1 LDQSG
6 AVFDT
11 QFFCNYNGDNTMTET
26 ETNSSRELTQTE
38 IAKMMGVKQPQ
49 VSNWL
54 SGKRIPNAENLIKLS
69 NILELYPEELL
80 EQLQSRREQA

>member
-1 LDQSG
+1 LAG
-6 AVFDT
+6 IV
-11 QFFCNYNGDNTMTET
+11 
-26 ETNSSRELTQTE
+26 
-38 IAKMMGVKQPQ
+38 GVKQPQ

>member
-1 LDQSG
+1 
-6 AVFDT
+6 
-11 QFFCNYNGDNTMTET
+11 MTET
-26 ETNSSRELTQTE
+26 QSNSSRELTQTE

-54 SGKRIPNAENLIKLS
+54 SGKRIPNAENLVKLS
-69 NILELYPEELL
+69 NILELYPEELF

>member
-1 LDQSG
+1 MLQ
-6 AVFDT
+6 FYFHKKWENYIMT
-11 QFFCNYNGDNTMTET
+11 QTEDSNT
-26 ETNSSRELTQTE
+26 RELTQTE

-69 NILELYPEELL
+69 SILELYPEELL
-80 EQLQSRREQA
+80 EKLQTLRTQA

>member
-1 LDQSG
+1 M
-6 AVFDT
+6 T
-11 QFFCNYNGDNTMTET
+11 QTEDSNT
-26 ETNSSRELTQTE
+26 RELTQTE

-69 NILELYPEELL
+69 SILELYPEELL
-80 EQLQSRREQA
+80 EKLQTLRTQA

>member
-1 LDQSG
+1 MGELHM
-6 AVFDT
+6 T
-11 QFFCNYNGDNTMTET
+11 QTEDSNT
-26 ETNSSRELTQTE
+26 RELTQTE

-69 NILELYPEELL
+69 SILELYPEELL
-80 EQLQSRREQA
+80 EKLQTLRTQA

>member
-1 LDQSG
+1 
-6 AVFDT
+6 
-11 QFFCNYNGDNTMTET
+11 MTET
-26 ETNSSRELTQTE
+26 ITDFMRELTQKE

-69 NILELYPEELL
+69 TILELYPEELL
-80 EQLQSRREQA
+80 EKLQVLRMQA

>member
-1 LDQSG
+1 MI
-6 AVFDT
+6 DT
-11 QFFCNYNGDNTMTET
+11 SNDL
-26 ETNSSRELTQTE
+26 SRELTQTE

-69 NILELYPEELL
+69 TILELYPEELL
-80 EQLQSRREQA
+80 EKLQTLRLQA

>member
-1 LDQSG
+1 LKLFWGQKMI
-6 AVFDT
+6 DT
-11 QFFCNYNGDNTMTET
+11 SNDL
-26 ETNSSRELTQTE
+26 SRELTQTE

-69 NILELYPEELL
+69 TILELYPEELL
-80 EQLQSRREQA
+80 EKLQTLRLQA

>member
-1 LDQSG
+1 M
-6 AVFDT
+6 T
-11 QFFCNYNGDNTMTET
+11 QTEDSNT
-26 ETNSSRELTQTE
+26 RELTQTE

-69 NILELYPEELL
+69 SILELYPEELL
-80 EQLQSRREQA
+80 EKL

>member
-1 LDQSG
+1 
-6 AVFDT
+6 
-11 QFFCNYNGDNTMTET
+11 
-26 ETNSSRELTQTE
+26 
-38 IAKMMGVKQPQ
+38 MMGVKQPQ